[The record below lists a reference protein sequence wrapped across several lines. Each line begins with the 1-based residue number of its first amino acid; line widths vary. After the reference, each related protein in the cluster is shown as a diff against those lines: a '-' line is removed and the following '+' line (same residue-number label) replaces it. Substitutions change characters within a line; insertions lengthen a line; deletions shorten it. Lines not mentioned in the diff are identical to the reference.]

1 MQLICW
7 TSVFIVLC
15 LIFNLNGI
23 PIVKRDVED
32 LEGGVEE
39 PATPSVTTTTTTTT
53 TITSGVR
60 NNNFGNANGV
70 VRRRQNFYR
79 RIKK

>member
-7 TSVFIVLC
+7 TSVFIIIC
-15 LIFNLNGI
+15 FIFNLNGN

-39 PATPSVTTTTTTTT
+39 PTTPSVTTPTPTTTTS
-53 TITSGVR
+53 TSVVR

>member
-53 TITSGVR
+53 ITSGVR
-60 NNNFGNANGV
+60 NNNVGNANGV